1 MNSRYFHSWAT
12 KRYQRNRILGIQNS
26 VGTWVTH
33 PVAVAKA
40 FNDFYQDLFASSNP
54 NIGASVLD
62 HMEKVVTNDMNAI
75 LSQEFMEWEVE
86 ATIKQMAP
94 LKALGPN
101 GMPPLFYQNY

>member
-40 FNDFYQDLFASSNP
+40 FTDFYQDLFASSNL

-75 LSQEFMEWEVE
+75 LSQEFMGWEVE